1 MPALSLRDLRKRI
14 RSSQK
19 TQQITKTMQMVAA
32 SRLKRSEEKF
42 RQAKPYA
49 EKMGE
54 ILAHLAQAIQSMGG
68 EFQHPFFER
77 REVRNTALVVITS
90 DRGLCGAYNTN
101 IISQAEAFLAKR
113 DPRSVKLFL
122 IGKKGYDYFRKRDW
136 EILDKSV
143 DMAGK
148 PDFRRISEVTQRIID
163 AYLSRTVDEVHL
175 LYSSYL
181 SALSIRPV
189 TQKFL
194 NLEPEAGS
202 GAVPYIVEPSLSDV
216 LSGFLPLYVNS
227 KMFITLLEA
236 FTAEN
241 SARMVAMKTATDN
254 AAEIID
260 RLTLLRNKA
269 RQAAITKEILEIV
282 TAGEALKG

>member
-1 MPALSLRDLRKRI
+1 MPVLSLRDLRKRI

-42 RQAKPYA
+42 RQALPYSQ
-49 EKMGE
+49 KMEE
-54 ILAHLAQAIQSMGG
+54 ILGHLAQAVHQAG
-68 EFQHPFFER
+68 ETVQHPFFEQ
-77 REVRNTALVVITS
+77 REVRRVGLVVVTS

-101 IISQAEAFLAKR
+101 IIAQAEAFLSR
-113 DPRSVKLFL
+113 DGRVPVGLIL
-122 IGKKGYDYFRKRDW
+122 IGKKGYDYFRKRKW
-136 EILDKSV
+136 EILDSHL

-148 PDFRRISEVTQRIID
+148 PDFGRISEVTRKLID
-163 AYLSRTVDEVHL
+163 HYLTRKVDEIHL
-175 LYSSYL
+175 LYSAYR

-189 TQKFL
+189 LQRFL
-194 NLEPEAGS
+194 SVEIKPQPQEIPYILEPNLPE
-202 GAVPYIVEPSLSDV
+202 V
-216 LSGFLPLYVNS
+216 LSGFLPQYVTS

-254 AAEIID
+254 AGEMID
-260 RLTLLRNKA
+260 RLTLMRNKA

>member
-1 MPALSLRDLRKRI
+1 MPVLSLRELRKRI

-49 EKMGE
+49 EKMEE
-54 ILAHLAQAIQSMGG
+54 ILRHLSQAQAG
-68 EFQHPFFER
+68 EALEHPFFER
-77 REVRNTALVVITS
+77 REVRQTALVMVTS

-101 IISQAEAFLAKR
+101 MIVAAESFLAKR
-113 DPRSVKLFL
+113 DPRSVKLIL
-122 IGKKGYDYFRKRDW
+122 IGKKGYDYFRKREW
-136 EILDKSV
+136 EILDKFL

-148 PDFRRISEVTQRIID
+148 IDFQRITEVTRRIIGD
-163 AYLSRTVDEVHL
+163 YLSGTVDEVYL
-175 LYSSYL
+175 LYSSYR
-181 SALSIRPV
+181 SALSIKPV
-189 TQKFL
+189 SQKFL
-194 NLEPEAGS
+194 SLQQETREK
-202 GAVPYIVEPSLSDV
+202 AVPYIVEPNLTELLES
-216 LSGFLPLYVNS
+216 FLPQYVTS
-227 KMFITLLEA
+227 KVFITLLEA

-254 AAEIID
+254 AGEMID
-260 RLTLLRNKA
+260 RLTLMRNKA